1 MSQQSAANPRDL
13 PPDVALFVVDI
24 VGYSKIHETEMP
36 KLRSALDDALA
47 ESFDRSGLSDEWADR
62 TTARDTGDG
71 WIKIVPAARVAQ
83 LVDPGIALLEE
94 ALHRHHWQRR
104 ASVPALRT
112 RVSVHLGPLSAD
124 YRGDA
129 INDACRLVD
138 SDAVRAAAEVAA
150 VHESFTAAI
159 LSDEVYRRVVA
170 ARRTVHLSERDFLEV
185 SATVRQKQF
194 SRTAWVHVPRLSP
207 ALLTAGE
214 PEPDP
219 APVTPAPP
227 SAGGTFHIAGNVG
240 TAVNS
245 IGTMTVGDINFA

>member
-1 MSQQSAANPRDL
+1 MAQQTAANSRDL

-24 VGYSKIHETEMP
+24 VGYSKVHETGMP
-36 KLRSALDDALA
+36 KLRSALDNALA
-47 ESFDRSGLSDEWADR
+47 ESFDQSGLSDEWADR
-62 TTARDTGDG
+62 ATARDTGDG
-71 WIKIVPAARVAQ
+71 WIKILPAAHVAQ

-104 ASVPALRT
+104 ASAPVLRT

-150 VHESFTAAI
+150 AHESFTAAI

-185 SATVRQKQF
+185 SATVRHKQF

-207 ALLTAGE
+207 AVLTVGE
-214 PEPDP
+214 PGPDP
-219 APVTPAPP
+219 VSPAPP
-227 SAGGTFHIAGNVG
+227 SPGGAIHIAGNVG
-240 TAVNS
+240 TVANS
-245 IGTMTVGDINFA
+245 IGAMTVGDINFA